1 MKYFAAYK
9 FLRTGLNNCPQLKT
23 KIIEI
28 AMYKEFK
35 DEMTPKERMTAF
47 AKGQPIDRL
56 PVVPDMGVT
65 MAGFL
70 GHTTNEY
77 YTDSD
82 VIAETEIALFERFR
96 HDSVGVST
104 TLRGMAEAMGS
115 VLNYPHDSI
124 TNLKEPAVKTEADIE
139 KLAPVNPNK
148 DGKLPI
154 LLEALC
160 KIRDRIGDVADIG
173 ASMTAPFTVAA
184 SVLGTEVLLRWM
196 VKKPEALH
204 RLMKIITANNRE
216 YIKALGKLGFSTGF
230 CDPVSSTSVIKL
242 KHYREFSLPYF
253 RENVQDVITYC
264 NSHPTVHICGK
275 SRELWEDVMETGIG
289 NFSIDNCEDL
299 TEAKNIMGHK
309 VMITGNVPPVDA
321 LYLGNEEIIR
331 KAVRYCV
338 QKGWDNTCGYILC
351 TGCQIPK
358 GTKIENIDA
367 FMKWGRY
374 YAHMPMEQSRFD
386 ED

>member
-1 MKYFAAYK
+1 
-9 FLRTGLNNCPQLKT
+9 
-23 KIIEI
+23 
-28 AMYKEFK
+28 MYKEFK
-35 DEMTPKERMTAF
+35 DEMTPKERMEAF
-47 AKGQPIDRL
+47 ASHKPIDRL

-65 MAGFL
+65 MAGFT
-70 GHTTNEY
+70 GHTTNDY
-77 YTDSD
+77 YTSSD
-82 VIAETEIALFERFR
+82 VMAETEIALFNRFR
-96 HDSVGVST
+96 HEGVGIST

-115 VLNYPHDSI
+115 VLNYPYDNI
-124 TNLKEPAVKTEADIE
+124 TNLKEPIVKTEEDID
-139 KLAPVNPNK
+139 KLKPVNPHK

-160 KIRDRIGDVADIG
+160 KIRDKIGDIADIG

-184 SVLGTEVLLRWM
+184 SVLGTEVLLRWI

-216 YIKALGKLGFSTGF
+216 YIKALGKLGFGTGF
-230 CDPVSSTSVIKL
+230 CDPVSSSSILKL
-242 KHYREFSLPYF
+242 EQYREFSLPYF
-253 RENVQDVITYC
+253 KENVQDVIKYC
-264 NSHPTVHICGK
+264 GSHPTVHICGK

-299 TEAKNIMGHK
+299 EEAKAVMGHK
-309 VMITGNVPPVDA
+309 VMITGNVPPVDVM
-321 LYLGNEEIIR
+321 YLGNEEDIR
-331 KAVRYCV
+331 KSVKDCV
-338 QKGWDNTCGYILC
+338 KKGWDNTCGYILS

-374 YAHMPMEQSRFD
+374 YAHMPMDKNRFD